1 MQHGSIVYEGMSIG
15 VCTRLNKYKYTME
28 PGRIEKSFTFT
39 TWNLFGLVSLVLKSS
54 QQQHFYLH
62 RNAKQH
68 HKTKSTHN
76 EIKTEQILIQSM
88 YSFH

>member
-15 VCTRLNKYKYTME
+15 QVYARVY
-28 PGRIEKSFTFT
+28 
-39 TWNLFGLVSLVLKSS
+39 LFKQVRRVSPSQPETSLGLSCLKSS

-68 HKTKSTHN
+68 HKTKSTHI

>member
-15 VCTRLNKYKYTME
+15 QVYARVY
-28 PGRIEKSFTFT
+28 
-39 TWNLFGLVSLVLKSS
+39 LFKQVRRVSPSQSS

-68 HKTKSTHN
+68 HKTNKSTHI

>member
-28 PGRIEKSFTFT
+28 V
-39 TWNLFGLVSLVLKSS
+39 GLRGVSPSQPETSLVWSLVLKSS